1 VGVMEVVVKSEPD
14 KTTPKTTVVVE
25 EVHNAAVV
33 QGIKSVVD
41 SERTRNESKKIV
53 L

>member
-1 VGVMEVVVKSEPD
+1 VVKSEPD

-25 EVHNAAVV
+25 EVQNDVAVV

-41 SERTRNESKKIV
+41 SERTRNQCKK
-53 L
+53 